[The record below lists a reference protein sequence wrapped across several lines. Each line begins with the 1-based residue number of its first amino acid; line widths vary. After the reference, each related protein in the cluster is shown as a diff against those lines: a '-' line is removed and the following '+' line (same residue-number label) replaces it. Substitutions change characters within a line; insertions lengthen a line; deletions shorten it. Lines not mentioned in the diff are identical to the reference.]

1 LVDQIHLYE
10 VISRINKAKKMLS
23 QEHGRT
29 ARDEEVAELVGMTV
43 EKLRTVVKSARAPT
57 SMERPIGKEKDTTI
71 GVSLGGGFL
80 YWLHIYQVFSLT
92 Y

>member
-1 LVDQIHLYE
+1 MTCCLVDQIHLYE

-71 GVSLGGGFL
+71 GVR
-80 YWLHIYQVFSLT
+80 IMI
-92 Y
+92 